1 MIINVKKPPFII
13 NNNNYKGVIN
23 MNIKKIG
30 LTALAGSLVA
40 TSAYA
45 GSLSASG
52 SAGINFA
59 GNNKGTGGNGWS
71 MTDGVTFTGSG
82 EMDNGMTVTVTYELD
97 DANTNGG
104 AMDDRLLKIDTNGMG
119 VITFGGHGASN
130 AMSAVDDV
138 TPTAYGE
145 SWDIISGTTDSGG
158 NTGTSVFNSIG
169 SASSD
174 NMFHYSSGDLVDGFS
189 IAASYVPA
197 SGTTEVESST
207 DLAISYTGM
216 EGLTVGYA
224 AGENN
229 ASGGTNNTDVTTMYV
244 KYAYGP
250 VTVGVQ
256 ESDIDSNKATTDD
269 SFTAM
274 GITYQ
279 VSDDLT
285 VGYNE
290 STYEDAATTTVDQ
303 ENSNISATYTMGSM
317 TLSIAMAEEK
327 NRGGSTAASNDVKG
341 YAFDLAFAF

>member
-1 MIINVKKPPFII
+1 
-13 NNNNYKGVIN
+13 

-45 GSLSASG
+45 GSLSATG
-52 SAGINFA
+52 SAGINFS

-71 MTDGVTFTGSG
+71 MTDGFTMTGSG
-82 EMDNGMTVTVTYELD
+82 EMDNGMTVTVSYEVDEGWTNNALD
-97 DANTNGG
+97 NRILT
-104 AMDDRLLKIDTNGMG
+104 IDTNGMG
-119 VITFGGHGASN
+119 VITFGGHGGSSAFG
-130 AMSAVDDV
+130 AVDDV

-158 NTGTSVFNSIG
+158 NTGTSIFNSIG
-169 SASSD
+169 SAGSD
-174 NMFHYSSGDLVDGFS
+174 NMFHYSSGDLIDGFS

-224 AGENN
+224 VGENN
-229 ASGGTNNTDVTTMYV
+229 AEGGTNNTDLTTMYV

-256 ESDIDSNKATTDD
+256 ESDIDSNAATSDD

-285 VGYNE
+285 IGYNE

-317 TLSIAMAEEK
+317 TLSVAMAEEK
-327 NRGGSTAASNDVKG
+327 NRGGSTNATNDVKG

>member
-1 MIINVKKPPFII
+1 
-13 NNNNYKGVIN
+13 

-52 SAGINFA
+52 SAGITFS
-59 GNNKGTGGNGWS
+59 GNDTGTEGNSWS

-82 EMDNGMTVTVTYELD
+82 EMDNGMTVSVTYEID

-104 AMDDRLLKIDTNGMG
+104 ALDDRLLKIDTNSFGT
-119 VITFGGHGASN
+119 ITFGGHGASN
-130 AMSAVDDV
+130 AMGAVDDV

-145 SWDIISGTTDSGG
+145 SFDILGTANDVDGAA
-158 NTGTSVFNSIG
+158 TGTNIFNAIG
-169 SASSD
+169 SASSN
-174 NMFHYSSGDLVDGFS
+174 NMFHYTSGDLVDGFKIS
-189 IAASYVPA
+189 ASYVP
-197 SGTTEVESST
+197 SDGTTQVESST
-207 DLAISYTGM
+207 DFAVEYTGM

-224 AGENN
+224 AGEYN
-229 ASGGTNNTDVTTMYV
+229 SEGGTNNTDRTTMYI

-250 VTVGVQ
+250 VTVGYQ
-256 ESDIDSNKATTDD
+256 ESEIDSNKATTDD
-269 SFTAM
+269 EWSGM

-285 VGYNE
+285 IGYNE
-290 STYEDAATTTVDQ
+290 STYEDAASTTSDQ

-327 NRGGSTAASNDVKG
+327 NRGGSTLAADDVKG
-341 YAFDLAFAF
+341 YAVDLAFAF

>member
-1 MIINVKKPPFII
+1 
-13 NNNNYKGVIN
+13 

-45 GSLSASG
+45 GALSASG
-52 SAGINFA
+52 SAGITFS
-59 GNNKGTGGNGWS
+59 GNDTGTEGTGWS

-82 EMDNGMTVTVTYELD
+82 EMDNGMTVSVTYEID

-104 AMDDRLLKIDTNGMG
+104 ALDDRLLKIDTNSFGT
-119 VITFGGHGASN
+119 ITFGGHGASN
-130 AMSAVDDV
+130 AMGAVDDV

-145 SWDIISGTTDSGG
+145 SWDILSSANDLDGAK
-158 NTGTSVFNSIG
+158 TGTNIYNAIG

-174 NMFHYSSGDLVDGFS
+174 NMFHYSSGDLVDGFKIS
-189 IAASYVPA
+189 ASYVP
-197 SGTTEVESST
+197 SDGTTQVESST
-207 DLAISYTGM
+207 DFAVEYSGM

-224 AGENN
+224 AGEYN
-229 ASGGTNNTDVTTMYV
+229 SEGGTSNSDRTTMYI

-250 VTVGVQ
+250 VTVGYQ
-256 ESDIDSNKATTDD
+256 ESEMDTNKATTDD
-269 SFTAM
+269 EFEAM

-285 VGYNE
+285 IGYNE
-290 STYEDAATTTVDQ
+290 STYKDAATTTVDQ

-317 TLSIAMAEEK
+317 TLSVAMAEEK
-327 NRGGSTAASNDVKG
+327 NRGGSTATADDVKG
-341 YAFDLAFAF
+341 YAVDLAFAF

>member
-1 MIINVKKPPFII
+1 
-13 NNNNYKGVIN
+13 

-52 SAGINFA
+52 GAGITFA
-59 GNNKGTGGNGWS
+59 GNDTGTEGTGWS
-71 MTDGVTFTGSG
+71 MSDGVTFTGSG
-82 EMDNGMTVTVTYELD
+82 EMDNGMTVSVTFELD

-119 VITFGGHGASN
+119 VITFGGHGGSS
-130 AMSAVDDV
+130 AMGAVDDV

-145 SWDIISGTTDSGG
+145 AYDILGTSNDVVNAT
-158 NTGTSVFNSIG
+158 TGTSIFNNIG

-174 NMFHYSSGDLVDGFS
+174 NMFHWTSSDLVDGVKLS
-189 IAASYVPA
+189 ASYVP
-197 SGTTEVESST
+197 SDGTTQVESST
-207 DLAISYTGM
+207 DFAIEYTGV
-216 EGLTVGYA
+216 EGLTLGYA
-224 AGENN
+224 VGEAN
-229 ASGGTNNTDVTTMYV
+229 AEGGTNNTDNNTMYI

-250 VTVGVQ
+250 VTVGYQ
-256 ESDIDSNKATTDD
+256 ESEQDANAATNDD
-269 SFTAM
+269 EFEAM

-285 VGYNE
+285 IGYNE
-290 STYEDAATTTVDQ
+290 SSYNDGNTTTDQ

-317 TLSIAMAEEK
+317 TLSVALAEEK
-327 NRGGSTAASNDVKG
+327 NRGGSTRAVDDVKG
-341 YAFDLAFAF
+341 YEFDLAFAF

>member
-1 MIINVKKPPFII
+1 
-13 NNNNYKGVIN
+13 

-59 GNNKGTGGNGWS
+59 GADKGTGGNQWS
-71 MTDGVTFTGSG
+71 MGDGFTMTGTG
-82 EMDNGMTVTVTYELD
+82 EMDNGMTVTVQYEVDHAYTTSTTGALD
-97 DANTNGG
+97 NRILT
-104 AMDDRLLKIDTNGMG
+104 IDTNGMG
-119 VITFGGHGASN
+119 TIVFGGHGGSSAFG
-130 AMSAVDDV
+130 AVDDV

-145 SWDIISGTTDSGG
+145 SWDILSASLDNGG
-158 NTGTSVFNSIG
+158 ATGTNVFNSIG
-169 SASSD
+169 SAGSN
-174 NMFHYSSGDLVDGFS
+174 NMFQYKSGDMVDGFS
-189 IAASYVPA
+189 FSVSYVP
-197 SGTTEVESST
+197 SGTGEVESSM
-207 DLAISYTGM
+207 DMAIEYTGL

-229 ASGGTNNTDVTTMYV
+229 ASGGTNNTDLSTMYV

-250 VTVGVQ
+250 VTVGIQ
-256 ESDIDSNKATTDD
+256 QSEIDSNKATTDD
-269 SFTAM
+269 EFSAM

-285 VGYNE
+285 IGYNE
-290 STYEDAATTTVDQ
+290 STYEDAASTTVDQ
-303 ENSNISATYTMGSM
+303 ENSNLSATYTMGSM

-327 NRGGSTAASNDVKG
+327 NRGGLTTAVNDVKG
-341 YAFDLAFAF
+341 YAIDLAFAF